1 MSTETKPKPV
11 GGLDDLDKA
20 AKEAAEQL
28 GKATSH
34 NAIWDKATKAL
45 KPGLAALAKAR
56 EDADKEAALAKKL
69 LESLAGNYDSEV
81 SDHLRTIRTAVDE
94 NITSLTETMSEAE
107 QALNL
112 AKDDVAAAKKAL
124 EDSNASFEAAQK
136 ALLGLPKGI
145 QDRQKQVMAL
155 EAEVKDAHGKHQ
167 LVEAVVKL
175 EDLKKALED
184 LNDIAKPEY
193 EAGLWTNLSSAA
205 DDLIQKTD
213 ALPGIQAVV
222 PTMEAEFSQAK
233 AARDEAQKNRL
244 DDIRKSLAD
253 V

>member
-20 AKEAAEQL
+20 AKEAAQQL

-34 NAIWDKATKAL
+34 NAIWDKAAKAL
-45 KPGLAALAKAR
+45 KSGLAALAKAR

-69 LESLAGNYDSEV
+69 LESLAEHYDSEV

-124 EDSNASFEAAQK
+124 DDSNASFEAAQK
-136 ALLGLPKGI
+136 ALLSLPKGI
-145 QDRQKQVMAL
+145 QDRQKQVVAL
-155 EAEVKDAHGKHQ
+155 EAEVKDADGKHQ

-175 EDLKKALED
+175 EDLKQAIDDLE
-184 LNDIAKPEY
+184 AMTKPEY
-193 EAGLWTNLSSAA
+193 EAGLWSALSTAA
-205 DDLIQKTD
+205 GVLIEKTD
-213 ALPGIQAVV
+213 ALPDIQAAV
-222 PTMEAEFSQAK
+222 PPAEVELSKAK

-244 DDIRKSLAD
+244 DAIRKSLAD
-253 V
+253 E